1 MMETPAVNKII
12 LLLSITMFQYLPS
25 FPLIYNNIFFEQN
38 KEEFA
43 VFVYFFVFFKATN
56 EKKEGR
62 HKSQPSSENIRS
74 DTASDPK
81 NGDGGIRTLEPV
93 KANAFR
99 VRPVMTA
106 SIRLH

>member
-56 EKKEGR
+56 EKKRAGTKANPHQKISGLIPHQTQRTETEGFE
-62 HKSQPSSENIRS
+62 PSS
-74 DTASDPK
+74 P
-81 NGDGGIRTLEPV
+81 L
-93 KANAFR
+93 
-99 VRPVMTA
+99 
-106 SIRLH
+106 RLTHFECAPL